1 MLKKIAALTCIT
13 VMGFSF
19 GVMGVTF
26 AKHHK
31 VAGVDYPYDPTAYY
45 SPTAISWADSAP
57 SRFALEDLAGAG
69 MQVYDY
75 VRHMKS
81 ILANEKLMEI
91 LGIEKD
97 KSDIEKKNTDNWIN
111 HGMSTRIQQTLD
123 VINRL
128 GNTHKDK
135 NGNASPYK
143 QVSSASVADST
154 RELVE
159 ILMESH
165 MDNVTNHDIPA
176 QMENNLFWSSS
187 SMDSEGVGI
196 TPTDPYQQHAWI
208 QNACTEIMESAKNIQ
223 DDQLQIIAANKY
235 ALQLSEEAEGNTQV
249 MGAATFAQTVRTQA
263 LVNMSELLN
272 KMVELKMIQSMQR
285 NDDKMHAQS
294 YINSTSYHVVNP
306 TDETS
311 YNYAR
316 ENYGIEKM
324 QGNGMPDF

>member
-1 MLKKIAALTCIT
+1 MKRIAVLTCIM

-19 GVMGVTF
+19 GVMTVTF
-26 AKHHK
+26 ASHLIP
-31 VAGVDYPYDPTAYY
+31 GVDIPYDPTAYY

-57 SRFALEDLAGAG
+57 SRYALDDLAGAG
-69 MQVYDY
+69 GQVYDY

-123 VINRL
+123 VINKL
-128 GNTHKDK
+128 GNTQKDK
-135 NGNASPYK
+135 NGNASPYR

-154 RELVE
+154 RKLVE

-165 MDNVTNHDIPA
+165 MDNVTNHDISA
-176 QMENNLFWSSS
+176 QMENGLFWSTYSLNN
-187 SMDSEGVGI
+187 EGVGI
-196 TPTDPYQQHAWI
+196 TPTNPYQQSAWI
-208 QNACTEIMESAKNIQ
+208 QKACTEIMESARNLR
-223 DDQLQIIAANKY
+223 DDQLQLISANKY
-235 ALQLSEEAEGNTQV
+235 ALQLSEEAEGNTQ
-249 MGAATFAQTVRTQA
+249 AIASTTLAQTIQTQA
-263 LVNMSELLN
+263 ILNRNEILN
-272 KMVELKMIQSMQR
+272 KLIELKSIREMKR
-285 NDDKMHAQS
+285 VDDEVHGS
-294 YINSTSYHVVNP
+294 SFVHDTSYYVMNP

-316 ENYGIEKM
+316 EHYGIEKM
-324 QGNGMPDF
+324 QWNGMPDF